1 MWKPALLTS
10 LPQRPQLFRAA
21 VSEPRTSGSRAA
33 ADAASAAARTNATHF
48 PDGLLVNG
56 DLHCE
61 EDVVIDGIVT
71 GTIDMPANALTI
83 GPKAQVDAKVFARDI
98 TVYGVVSGKVTATE
112 IVDIRD
118 TARVSG
124 ELAAPSVKLAEG
136 ARVNARVETKRVDA
150 AVHVARYRMARNAR

>member
-1 MWKPALLTS
+1 MHPE
-10 LPQRPQLFRAA
+10 R
-21 VSEPRTSGSRAA
+21 
-33 ADAASAAARTNATHF
+33 ASAHHLMCVLARPLAYNHPHVEACSTVDAPPPTDILSNRLRA
-48 PDGLLVNG
+48 PRRRPAGCADIL
-56 DLHCE
+56 

-83 GPKAQVDAKVFARDI
+83 GPKAQVEAKVFARDV
-98 TVYGVVSGKVTATE
+98 TVYGTVSGKMTATE

-118 TARVSG
+118 SARISG

>member
-1 MWKPALLTS
+1 MWKPALLST
-10 LPQRPQLFRAA
+10 LPHPQTFLAT
-21 VSEPRTSGSRAA
+21 VSEPRAGAGGL
-33 ADAASAAARTNATHF
+33 AAARSSSTHF
-48 PDGLLVNG
+48 PEGLLVNG
-56 DLHCE
+56 DLHSE

-83 GPKAQVDAKVFARDI
+83 GPKAQVDARVFARDI
-98 TVYGVVSGKVTATE
+98 TVHGVVSGKVTATE

-118 TARVSG
+118 SARVSG

>member
-1 MWKPALLTS
+1 MIARFGRYIAHTRSIQRGLEQLDNEPA
-10 LPQRPQLFRAA
+10 
-21 VSEPRTSGSRAA
+21 
-33 ADAASAAARTNATHF
+33 H
-48 PDGLLVNG
+48 
-56 DLHCE
+56 
-61 EDVVIDGIVT
+61 
-71 GTIDMPANALTI
+71 ALII

-98 TVYGVVSGKVTATE
+98 TVYGAVSGKVTATE

-118 TARVSG
+118 SARVSG

>member
-1 MWKPALLTS
+1 MWKPALPSS
-10 LPQRPQLFRAA
+10 LPHPQTFSAT
-21 VSEPRTSGSRAA
+21 VSEPRAGAA
-33 ADAASAAARTNATHF
+33 PGARTSSTHF
-48 PDGLLVNG
+48 PEGLLVKG

-83 GPKAQVDAKVFARDI
+83 GAKAQVDAKVFARDI
-98 TVYGVVSGKVTATE
+98 TVHGTVAGKVTATE

-118 TARVSG
+118 SARVSG
-124 ELAAPSVKLAEG
+124 ELAAPSIKLADG